1 MSGLITREADYAL
14 RILRTL
20 SEGGQVTAAEI
31 TQREL
36 IPRQFAYKILRKL
49 SRAGIIA
56 VNRGAEGG
64 CRLAAD
70 LREKSLF
77 DLMAALDL
85 VELVNAC
92 MAPGYQCSW
101 RQSCGRDCKMK
112 PIINPRRTVYQAI
125 IKFLLQMRNQGI
137 KFTFIIPNLF
147 AAKCC
152 RYHI

>member
-1 MSGLITREADYAL
+1 MLITREADYAL

-101 RQSCGRDCKMK
+101 RQSCGRDCKI
-112 PIINPRRTVYQAI
+112 PSRLAEIQRSLDQELRRHSLAAI
-125 IKFLLQMRNQGI
+125 LSGE
-137 KFTFIIPNLF
+137 
-147 AAKCC
+147 
-152 RYHI
+152 